1 MQTMNHLNPDPA
13 AMIQGLTEDLV
24 ETVYSYS
31 DAMHVAT
38 ALGCM
43 VFAMLQIVRDQQ
55 EQDDDATD

>member
-1 MQTMNHLNPDPA
+1 MHNPDPK

-31 DAMHVAT
+31 DTMHVAT

-43 VFAMLQIVRDQQ
+43 VFAMLQIVRDQ
-55 EQDDDATD
+55 EEPENEE

>member
-1 MQTMNHLNPDPA
+1 MHNPDPK

-31 DAMHVAT
+31 DTMHVAT

-43 VFAMLQIVRDQQ
+43 VFAMLQIVRDQ
-55 EQDDDATD
+55 EEPEDEE

>member
-1 MQTMNHLNPDPA
+1 MLTMNHVNPDPA

-31 DAMHVAT
+31 DTMHVAT

-43 VFAMLQIVRDQQ
+43 VFAMLQIVQDQKGS
-55 EQDDDATD
+55 DDAE

>member
-1 MQTMNHLNPDPA
+1 MRQMNPDPA

-31 DAMHVAT
+31 DTMHVAT

-43 VFAMLQIVRDQQ
+43 VFAMLQIVQDQKGS
-55 EQDDDATD
+55 DDE